1 MCCRLCIR
9 GGASILWRGG
19 AEKGGLFS
27 DAADAGHRLLRVQ
40 SAGPGAG
47 GYFSKSVEELRVPPK
62 GTRMDEM
69 SAFQEIDVS
78 DARIRLLESLREACD
93 RHGMAV
99 KEATLRWFM
108 HHSALGG
115 TRTG

>member
-9 GGASILWRGG
+9 GGGFNPVARGRGG
-19 AEKGGLFS
+19 GAVFRRCGSWASPFTRS
-27 DAADAGHRLLRVQ
+27 VRWAGEE
-40 SAGPGAG
+40 